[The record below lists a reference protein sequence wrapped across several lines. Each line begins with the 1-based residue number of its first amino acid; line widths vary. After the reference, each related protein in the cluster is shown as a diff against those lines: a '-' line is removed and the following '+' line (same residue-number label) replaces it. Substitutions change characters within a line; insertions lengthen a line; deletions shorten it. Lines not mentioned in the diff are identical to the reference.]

1 MICASW
7 THTHMISWDFSPV
20 VCKAHYQSL
29 QQSITL
35 CMHCCVCPYGFICIC
50 VCLRVGVFWILFI
63 HVFRICSGTLPTHS
77 FAHTF
82 SCALTFVGV
91 FVSICTYINIF
102 IFSWLCF
109 LSVFLFVIWLVSCV
123 YSCRHKQWK
132 SDLPASSVVI
142 TFHNEARSALLRTVV
157 R

>member
-1 MICASW
+1 MTIRVYW
-7 THTHMISWDFSPV
+7 THTHMISWDFFPV
-20 VCKAHYQSL
+20 VCKAHYQPCFSRAL
-29 QQSITL
+29 L
-35 CMHCCVCPYGFICIC
+35 CVCIAVCVPAASC
-50 VCLRVGVFWILFI
+50 VCVCTSESVCAESYLFMFSES
-63 HVFRICSGTLPTHS
+63 VQGALPAHS

-82 SCALTFVGV
+82 SCALTYVGV
-91 FVSICTYINIF
+91 FVSICTYIDFF
-102 IFSWLCF
+102 IFS
-109 LSVFLFVIWLVSCV
+109 LFVIWVVTCV